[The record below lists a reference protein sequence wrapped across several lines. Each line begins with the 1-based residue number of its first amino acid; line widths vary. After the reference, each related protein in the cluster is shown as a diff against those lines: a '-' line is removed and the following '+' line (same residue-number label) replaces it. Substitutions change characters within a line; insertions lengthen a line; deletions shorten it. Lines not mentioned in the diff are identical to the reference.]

1 MITRRRFLQAS
12 AGAGAALTLPGLTG
26 CGDADDGAARETTT
40 TSQPPKERPGAF
52 THGVASGDPHADSVV
67 LWTRVD
73 AGLRD
78 RVDLRWEVASDDT
91 FGEVLASGRT
101 STDASRDWTT
111 KVIAAGLGAGTTYA
125 YRFVDAER
133 PGGAAASPTGRT
145 RTAPDGDVDQLRFG
159 VVSCSNYGYG
169 YFHAY
174 RHLLERDL
182 DAVVHLGDYIYEYAN
197 EGKGETYGTVRT
209 LDPETEVTTLD
220 GYRRRYAH
228 YRSDPDL
235 AELHR
240 RHPMIHV
247 WDDHEFA
254 DDPTMGGAANH
265 QPEDGDWNDRIA
277 AALQAYDEWLPT
289 RLDGNRIYRV
299 LDYGPLARIIG
310 LDRQRRFLWPDPDDG
325 DRYLGAAQAD
335 WLDEQLGRSPARW
348 SVLAQQ
354 TTFAPVS
361 HDARSGGWPTA
372 DRSRALTAASKA
384 ETDVVVLTGDIHRF
398 HAIDVVD
405 DPEAWAA
412 DATAG
417 IVAVEFAVGS
427 ITSPGSDALGV
438 GRQVRGN
445 SGLVRGYSVVTLTP
459 DQVRCDNWGFDD
471 IHLTERSLP
480 EERWLAGFTSNAGRP
495 QLLEAD
501 GPS

>member
-12 AGAGAALTLPGLTG
+12 AVAGAAMALPGLTG
-26 CGDADDGAARETTT
+26 CGDEDGGAARETTVT
-40 TSQPPKERPGAF
+40 QPPKQREGAF

-73 AGLRD
+73 PGSRD
-78 RVDLRWEVASDDT
+78 RVDLQWEVATDDS
-91 FGEVLASGRT
+91 FSEIISSGRT
-101 STDASRDWTT
+101 STTGARDWTT
-111 KVIAAGLGAGTTYA
+111 KVIAGGLGPGTSYV
-125 YRFVDAER
+125 YRFVDAGH
-133 PGGAAASPTGRT
+133 PDGAAASPAGIT
-145 RTAPDGDVDQLRFG
+145 RTAPDTDVEQLRFG

-182 DAVVHLGDYIYEYAN
+182 DAVLHLGDYIYEYAN

-209 LDPETEVTTLD
+209 LDPETEITTLD

-254 DDPTMGGAANH
+254 DDPTIGGAANH
-265 QPEDGDWNDRIA
+265 QPGDGDWNQRIA
-277 AALQAYDEWLPT
+277 AALQAYDEWMPT

-310 LDRQRRFLWPDPDDG
+310 LDRQRRFLWPEPEDG
-325 DRYLGAAQAD
+325 DRYLGAAQGA
-335 WLDEQLGRSPARW
+335 WLDEQLGESPARW

-354 TTFAPVS
+354 TTFAPIS
-361 HDARSGGWPTA
+361 HDARAGGWPAA
-372 DRSRALTAASKA
+372 DRSAALAAA
-384 ETDVVVLTGDIHRF
+384 GAAGTDVVVLTGDIHRF
-398 HAIDVVD
+398 HAIDVVED
-405 DPEAWAA
+405 TDAWAA
-412 DATAG
+412 DATTG
-417 IVAVEFAVGS
+417 IAAVEFAVGS
-427 ITSPGSDALGV
+427 ITSPGSNALGV
-438 GRQVRGN
+438 GRQVRWN
-445 SGLVRGYSVVTLTP
+445 SGLERGYSVVTLTA

-471 IHLTERSLP
+471 VHLTEPDLP
-480 EERWLAGFTSNAGRP
+480 EERWLTGFTSTAGRP
-495 QLLEAD
+495 LLAEVD